1 MLSAMFWWEGR
12 GMFKD
17 LKEGWCV
24 EKNMES
30 VQTEA
35 GWVGRGQSMWVLG
48 GRLNSSPKNLVQ
60 AQ

>member
-48 GRLNSSPKNLVQ
+48 GRLILVLKI
-60 AQ
+60 